1 MNISTTQASSSLTI
15 SSRKGAAITSLILG
29 LTMVFA
35 VGFAQ
40 GANDSIHNAAHDTR
54 HTMVFPCH

>member
-1 MNISTTQASSSLTI
+1 MAISTAQTRTTLSI
-15 SSRKGAAITSLILG
+15 SSRTGAAITSLTLG
-29 LTMVFA
+29 LIMLFA